1 MHITESR
8 LLLDWKI
15 FSLRVHPCI
24 FQPGNFTGWGS
35 EGLIIVRINAAT
47 ILLHTSKNGRKDCY
61 RYTLMSWSINVTLS
75 TGFFHYM
82 INWS

>member
-35 EGLIIVRINAAT
+35 EGVKQVMVQQCMRFNSNHVSSDDLGKKACAMFQT
-47 ILLHTSKNGRKDCY
+47 FLSK
-61 RYTLMSWSINVTLS
+61 
-75 TGFFHYM
+75 
-82 INWS
+82 